1 MLAWVVELVDVSD
14 LKVFEAHPDSSIKSI
29 TD

>member
-1 MLAWVVELVDVSD
+1 MLAWVAELVDVSD
-14 LKVFEAHPDSSIKSI
+14 LKAFEVHPDSSIKSI